1 MVYLLVKH
9 KIKDYSKF
17 KKAFLNNL
25 DVVKDNGSNGGYI
38 MRNNND
44 KNEVFVLVKWKD
56 MDSFKKFSESK
67 DPKLKSLEEGTVSNV
82 EAWFFDDVEEF

>member
-9 KIKDYSKF
+9 KIKDYNKF
-17 KKAFLNNL
+17 KKAFHNNL
-25 DVVKDNGSNGGYI
+25 NVVQDNGSQGGYI
-38 MRNNND
+38 MRNRDD
-44 KNEVFVLVKWKD
+44 KNEVFVLLRWKD

-67 DPKLKSLEEGTVSNV
+67 DPNLKSPEESTVSNV